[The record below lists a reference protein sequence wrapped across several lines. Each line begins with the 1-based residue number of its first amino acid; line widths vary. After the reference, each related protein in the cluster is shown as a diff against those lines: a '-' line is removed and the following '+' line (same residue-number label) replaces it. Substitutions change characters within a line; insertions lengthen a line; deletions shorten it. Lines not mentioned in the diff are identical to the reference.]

1 MENFKHGAPTICNN
15 ASDSLSQGQ
24 PSDNAGPPT
33 AVGAALTPALVEISF
48 WTFEQEEW
56 KQSDCL

>member
-1 MENFKHGAPTICNN
+1 MENFEHGAPTIRNN

-33 AVGAALTPALVEISF
+33 VVGAALMPALVEISF
-48 WTFEQEEW
+48 WTFE
-56 KQSDCL
+56 